1 MTTIA
6 WTQAG
11 TTRPSG
17 RVEPRPGA
25 GGRRP
30 RFRLVSRTVENWDVS
45 VPDLEPAANAPIAFA
60 DILERARDGCP
71 ESTRWLYESVAGRVL
86 GYLRARGA
94 AEPEDVTSEVF
105 LRVFDH
111 LDTFTGDEAGY
122 RSWVFTIAHR
132 LLVDDHRRR
141 ARRPETVELSAPV
154 RESVAGGDS
163 ESDALR
169 VVGDRAVAEVLAGLV
184 PDQREVLTLRVVG
197 DLTVDQVAGVL
208 GKSRGAVKALQRRA
222 LAAVQRR
229 LEETSS

>member
-1 MTTIA
+1 VA
-6 WTQAG
+6 
-11 TTRPSG
+11 
-17 RVEPRPGA
+17 PRPGYE
-25 GGRRP
+25 GRRA
-30 RFRLVSRTVENWDVS
+30 RFRLVPRTAENWDVS
-45 VPDLEPAANAPIAFA
+45 VPDLEPAASAPIAFA
-60 DILERARDGCP
+60 DVLERARQGCP
-71 ESTRWLYESVAGRVL
+71 ESTRWLYEAVAGRVL

-94 AEPEDVTSEVF
+94 AEPEDLTSEVF

-141 ARRPETVELSAPV
+141 ARRPETVELSTPV
-154 RESVAGGDS
+154 HETIAGGDA
-163 ESDALR
+163 ETDALR
-169 VVGDRAVAEVLAGLV
+169 VFGDRAVADVLAELV

-222 LAAVQRR
+222 IAAVQRR
-229 LEETSS
+229 LEETPS